1 MGCSTESTGDADERQ
16 WRKEGNGEE
25 KGVVGK
31 KGKKQE
37 NAGKKIKDNKL
48 WGKYIKGEVERR

>member
-1 MGCSTESTGDADERQ
+1 MGCSTESAGDAERQ

-25 KGVVGK
+25 KGEVEK
-31 KGKKQE
+31 RKKQE
-37 NAGKKIKDNKL
+37 NAGEKIKDNKL